1 MKATAI
7 NTMMMCMFSGMC
19 MRCCALGHHS
29 STKGI
34 R

>member
-1 MKATAI
+1 MKATMI
-7 NTMMMCMFSGMC
+7 NNMMMRMFSGMC
-19 MRCCALGHHS
+19 MRCCTLGHLS